1 MRLIQSS
8 INQGD
13 KLIHNGNYELNN
25 EIISISVFK
34 KDLSM
39 HLKVK
44 VLFAHSCLTLC
55 DPMDCSLPGSSVWNS
70 PDKNTG
76 VVSQLLLQGIFLTQG
91 LNPGLLHSGRFF
103 TIGASTEALHLMYYV
118 ACIQT

>member
-8 INQGD
+8 INQAD
-13 KLIHNGNYELNN
+13 KLVHNGNYELNN

-44 VLFAHSCLTLC
+44 VLVAHSCLTLC

-76 VVSQLLLQGIFLTQG
+76 VVS
-91 LNPGLLHSGRFF
+91 
-103 TIGASTEALHLMYYV
+103 
-118 ACIQT
+118 